1 MLPKGPKAAK
11 DLKTSNP
18 LRFPYRNIFIPY
30 TYIFIGKCCN
40 FVPELRQKANMSIPV
55 DSNNK
60 QTIKTSSRLL
70 AAKWL
75 PIAVFSTVAYLIL
88 TIWNNDYLYAVEN
101 HSLWLNSRHFLE
113 ERMLQPGGLMMWAG
127 CYLTQYFHYPWLGA
141 LILVALWVLVYW
153 LTIKAFRLEK
163 GNCILALLPV
173 TALLCSEIDLGY
185 WLYYIKIPG
194 YWFTESIGVAF
205 TLLAIYLGRLMKPWL
220 RIAWMIV
227 FCLGGYAIFGWY
239 ALLGTLVMLLPF
251 NGQRSMVKN
260 AIKQE
265 QSRTCSSSAEPEHF
279 RRSQWSM
286 VNGQW
291 SMAIM
296 AIIATPLLWYHHY
309 TSIRIEDIWL
319 AAFPLFQANN
329 TFSILPSIPFIII
342 AIAFVVLPFLTIRNS
357 KILNLV
363 TTLACCAMVYVFW
376 FTDSNYHAELHMMRA
391 LEQRDWNSIIETAR
405 EQKAHPTRQM
415 ILVRNLALLNTNRLG
430 DEMFTFDNETVLPA
444 TYDSLKVRMVK
455 TAAPEIYLQYGKT
468 NFCYRWCIENGVE
481 YGFNVIHLRHMAKTC
496 ILNKEPNL
504 ALKYINLLKRTTF
517 HKKEAMRLE
526 AMVFNPS
533 MVEADEEMKAV
544 INLIDANDM
553 LDADNSACDL
563 YLTQYFSQVTSHNP
577 VMADLVTSYTLF
589 VKNND
594 LFWTRFMNY
603 GILHEGEHIPLHYLE
618 AAYLFG
624 NIDNNPIFD
633 DLQFDLAMVQSY
645 SNFQISMYNL
655 KQKGFSEKEIA
666 AELKKT
672 FGKTYWWYYYF
683 VLENKFY

>member
-1 MLPKGPKAAK
+1 MDTNKKISNEPNNKKK
-11 DLKTSNP
+11 NTSN
-18 LRFPYRNIFIPY
+18 LFS
-30 TYIFIGKCCN
+30 GKW
-40 FVPELRQKANMSIPV
+40 FTIMAFSI
-55 DSNNK
+55 
-60 QTIKTSSRLL
+60 
-70 AAKWL
+70 
-75 PIAVFSTVAYLIL
+75 VAYLIL
-88 TIWNNDYLYAVEN
+88 VVFHNDYLYAVEN

-113 ERMLQPGGLMMWAG
+113 ERMRQPGGLMMWAG
-127 CYLTQYFHYPWLGA
+127 CYLTQYFHYPFLGA

-163 GNCILALLPV
+163 GNCILALIPV

-194 YWFTESIGVAF
+194 YWFSESIGVAF
-205 TLLAIYLGRLMKPWL
+205 TLTAIYLSRILKPWP
-220 RIAWMIV
+220 RIVWMTV
-227 FCLGGYAIFGWY
+227 FCLGGYALFGWY
-239 ALLGTLVMLLPF
+239 ALLGTLVMMLPF
-251 NGQRSMVKN
+251 NSKR
-260 AIKQE
+260 
-265 QSRTCSSSAEPEHF
+265 
-279 RRSQWSM
+279 
-286 VNGQW
+286 
-291 SMAIM
+291 SMAILVV
-296 AIIATPLLWYHHY
+296 IATPLLWYHHY
-309 TSIRIEDIWL
+309 TTMRFEDIWL
-319 AAFPLFQANN
+319 AAFPLFQSNK

-342 AIAFVVLPFLTIRNS
+342 ALTLILLPFMKASLGKMMNLTT
-357 KILNLV
+357 V
-363 TTLACCAMVYVFW
+363 AACCVLVYFFW
-376 FTDSNYHAELHMMRA
+376 FGDSNYHAELHMMRA
-391 LEQRDWNSIIETAR
+391 LEQRDWETIIKTAK
-405 EQKAHPTRQM
+405 EQKEHPTRQM

-496 ILNKEPNL
+496 ILNKELNL

-533 MVEADEEMKAV
+533 MVEADDEMKSV

-553 LDADNSACDL
+553 LDADNSACDM

-577 VMADLVTSYTLF
+577 VMADLVTAYTLF
-589 VKNND
+589 VKNNE

-603 GILHEGEHIPLHYLE
+603 GILHQGEHIPLHYLE

-624 NIDNNPIFD
+624 NIDNNPVFD

-655 KQKGFSEKEIA
+655 KQKGLSEKEIA
-666 AELKKT
+666 TELKKT

-683 VLENKFY
+683 VLDNKFY

>member
-1 MLPKGPKAAK
+1 MDTNKKISNEPNNKKK
-11 DLKTSNP
+11 NTSN
-18 LRFPYRNIFIPY
+18 LFS
-30 TYIFIGKCCN
+30 GKW
-40 FVPELRQKANMSIPV
+40 FTIMAFSI
-55 DSNNK
+55 
-60 QTIKTSSRLL
+60 
-70 AAKWL
+70 
-75 PIAVFSTVAYLIL
+75 VAYLIL
-88 TIWNNDYLYAVEN
+88 VVFHNDYLYAVEN

-127 CYLTQYFHYPWLGA
+127 CYLTQYFHYPFLGA

-163 GNCILALLPV
+163 GNCILALIPV

-194 YWFTESIGVAF
+194 YWFSESIGVAF
-205 TLLAIYLGRLMKPWL
+205 TLAAIYLSRILKPWP
-220 RIAWMIV
+220 RIVWMTV
-227 FCLGGYAIFGWY
+227 FCLGGYALFGWY
-239 ALLGTLVMLLPF
+239 ALLGTLVMILPF
-251 NGQRSMVKN
+251 NSQRSMVN
-260 AIKQE
+260 VQ
-265 QSRTCSSSAEPEHF
+265 C
-279 RRSQWSM
+279 
-286 VNGQW
+286 
-291 SMAIM
+291 SMAILVV
-296 AIIATPLLWYHHY
+296 IATPLLWYHHY
-309 TSIRIEDIWL
+309 TTMRFEDIWL
-319 AAFPLFQANN
+319 AAFPLFQSNK

-342 AIAFVVLPFLTIRNS
+342 ALTLILLPFMKASLGKMMNLTT
-357 KILNLV
+357 V
-363 TTLACCAMVYVFW
+363 AACCALVYFFW
-376 FTDSNYHAELHMMRA
+376 FGDSNYHAELHMMRA
-391 LEQRDWNSIIETAR
+391 LEQRDWETIIKTAK
-405 EQKAHPTRQM
+405 EQKEHPTRQM

-496 ILNKEPNL
+496 ILNKELNL

-533 MVEADEEMKAV
+533 MVEADDEMKAV
-544 INLIDANDM
+544 VNLIDANDM
-553 LDADNSACDL
+553 LDADNSACDM

-577 VMADLVTSYTLF
+577 VMADLVTAYTLF
-589 VKNND
+589 VKNNE
-594 LFWTRFMNY
+594 LFWPRFMNY
-603 GILHEGEHIPLHYLE
+603 GILHQGEHIPLHYLE

-624 NIDNNPIFD
+624 NIDNNPVFD

-655 KQKGFSEKEIA
+655 KQKGLSEKEIA
-666 AELKKT
+666 TELKKT

-683 VLENKFY
+683 VLDNKFY

>member
-1 MLPKGPKAAK
+1 MDTNKKISNEPNNKKK
-11 DLKTSNP
+11 NTSN
-18 LRFPYRNIFIPY
+18 LFS
-30 TYIFIGKCCN
+30 GKW
-40 FVPELRQKANMSIPV
+40 FTIMAFSI
-55 DSNNK
+55 
-60 QTIKTSSRLL
+60 
-70 AAKWL
+70 
-75 PIAVFSTVAYLIL
+75 VAYLIL
-88 TIWNNDYLYAVEN
+88 VVFHNDYLYAVEN

-127 CYLTQYFHYPWLGA
+127 CYLTQYFHYPFLGA

-163 GNCILALLPV
+163 GNCILALIPV

-194 YWFTESIGVAF
+194 YWFSESIGVAF
-205 TLLAIYLGRLMKPWL
+205 TLAAIYLSRVLKPWPRL
-220 RIAWMIV
+220 AWMTV
-227 FCLGGYAIFGWY
+227 FCLGGYALFGWY
-239 ALLGTLVMLLPF
+239 ALLGTLVMILPF
-251 NGQRSMVKN
+251 NRQRSM
-260 AIKQE
+260 AIL
-265 QSRTCSSSAEPEHF
+265 
-279 RRSQWSM
+279 
-286 VNGQW
+286 VV
-291 SMAIM
+291 
-296 AIIATPLLWYHHY
+296 IATPLLWYHHY
-309 TSIRIEDIWL
+309 TTIRFEDIWL
-319 AAFPLFQANN
+319 AAFPLFQSNK

-342 AIAFVVLPFLTIRNS
+342 ALTLVLLPFMKASLGKMMSLTT
-357 KILNLV
+357 V
-363 TTLACCAMVYVFW
+363 AACCALVYFFW
-376 FTDSNYHAELHMMRA
+376 FGDSNYHAELHMMRA
-391 LEQRDWNSIIETAR
+391 LEQRDWETIIKTAK
-405 EQKAHPTRQM
+405 EQKEHPTRQM

-496 ILNKEPNL
+496 ILNKELNL

-533 MVEADEEMKAV
+533 MAEADDEMKAV
-544 INLIDANDM
+544 VNLIDANDM
-553 LDADNSACDL
+553 LDADNSACDM

-577 VMADLVTSYTLF
+577 VMADLVTAYTLF
-589 VKNND
+589 VKNNE

-603 GILHEGEHIPLHYLE
+603 GILHQGEHIPLHYLE

-624 NIDNNPIFD
+624 NIDNNPVFD

-655 KQKGFSEKEIA
+655 KQKGLSEKEIA
-666 AELKKT
+666 TELKKT

-683 VLENKFY
+683 VLDNKFY

>member
-1 MLPKGPKAAK
+1 M
-11 DLKTSNP
+11 
-18 LRFPYRNIFIPY
+18 
-30 TYIFIGKCCN
+30 
-40 FVPELRQKANMSIPV
+40 

-75 PIAVFSTVAYLIL
+75 PIAVFSIAAYLIL
-88 TIWNNDYLYAVEN
+88 AIWNNDYLYAVEN

-127 CYLTQYFHYPWLGA
+127 CYLTQYFHYPFLGA

-163 GNCILALLPV
+163 GNCILALIPV

-205 TLLAIYLGRLMKPWL
+205 TLAAIYLSRILKPWPRL
-220 RIAWMIV
+220 AWMTV
-227 FCLGGYAIFGWY
+227 FCLGGYALFGWY
-239 ALLGTLVMLLPF
+239 ALLGTLVMILPF
-251 NGQRSMVKN
+251 NSKR
-260 AIKQE
+260 
-265 QSRTCSSSAEPEHF
+265 
-279 RRSQWSM
+279 
-286 VNGQW
+286 
-291 SMAIM
+291 SMAILVV
-296 AIIATPLLWYHHY
+296 IATPMLWYHHY
-309 TSIRIEDIWL
+309 TTMRFEDIWL
-319 AAFPLFQANN
+319 AAFPLFQSNK

-342 AIAFVVLPFLTIRNS
+342 ALTLILLPFTKASLGKMISLTT
-357 KILNLV
+357 V
-363 TTLACCAMVYVFW
+363 AACCALVYFFW
-376 FTDSNYHAELHMMRA
+376 FGDSNYHAELHMMRA
-391 LEQRDWNSIIETAR
+391 LEQRDWETIIKTAK
-405 EQKAHPTRQM
+405 EQKEHPTRQM

-496 ILNKEPNL
+496 ILNKELNL

-533 MVEADEEMKAV
+533 MVEADDEMKAV
-544 INLIDANDM
+544 VNLIDANDM
-553 LDADNSACDL
+553 LDADNSACDM

-577 VMADLVTSYTLF
+577 VMADLVTAYTLF
-589 VKNND
+589 VKNNE

-603 GILHEGEHIPLHYLE
+603 GILHQGEHIPLHYLE

-624 NIDNNPIFD
+624 NIDNNPVFD

-655 KQKGFSEKEIA
+655 KQKGLSEKEIA
-666 AELKKT
+666 TELKKT

-683 VLENKFY
+683 VLDNKFY

>member
-1 MLPKGPKAAK
+1 M
-11 DLKTSNP
+11 
-18 LRFPYRNIFIPY
+18 
-30 TYIFIGKCCN
+30 
-40 FVPELRQKANMSIPV
+40 

-60 QTIKTSSRLL
+60 QPIKKTTSRLL
-70 AAKWL
+70 ATKWL
-75 PIAVFSTVAYLIL
+75 PITVFSITAYLIL

-205 TLLAIYLGRLMKPWL
+205 TLAAIYLSRIMKPWL
-220 RIAWMIV
+220 RIAWMTV
-227 FCLGGYAIFGWY
+227 FCLGAYALTGWY
-239 ALLGTLVMLLPF
+239 ALLGTVVMIILYIAQPDSKASTA
-251 NGQRSMVKN
+251 RSSRVHPAWF
-260 AIKQE
+260 AIIG
-265 QSRTCSSSAEPEHF
+265 T
-279 RRSQWSM
+279 
-286 VNGQW
+286 VVL
-291 SMAIM
+291 
-296 AIIATPLLWYHHY
+296 IATPPLWYHHY
-309 TSIRIEDIWL
+309 TTMRIEDVWL
-319 AAFPLFQANN
+319 AAFPLFQANK

-342 AIAFVVLPFLTIRNS
+342 TLTFILLPFMKASLGKMMSLTTAA
-357 KILNLV
+357 V
-363 TTLACCAMVYVFW
+363 CCALTYFFW
-376 FTDSNYHAELHMMRA
+376 FGDSNYHSELRMMRA
-391 LEQRDWNSIIETAR
+391 LEHRDWDTIIKTVQ
-405 EQKAHPTRQM
+405 EQKGHPTRQM
-415 ILVRNLALLNTNRLG
+415 ILIRNLALLNTNRLG
-430 DEMFTFDNETVLPA
+430 DEMFTFDNETVLPT
-444 TYDSLKVRMVK
+444 TYDSLNVRMAK

-481 YGFNVIHLRHMAKTC
+481 YGFNVVHLRHMAKTC
-496 ILNKEPNL
+496 ILSKEFNL

-533 MVEADEEMKAV
+533 IVEADEEMKSV

-553 LDADNSACDL
+553 LDADNSACDI

-577 VMADLVTSYTLF
+577 VLADLVTSYTLF
-589 VKNND
+589 VKNNE

-603 GILHEGEHIPLHYLE
+603 GILHEGEHIPQHYLE

-624 NIDNNPIFD
+624 NIDNNPVFD
-633 DLQFDLAMVQSY
+633 DLQFDLSMVQSY

>member
-1 MLPKGPKAAK
+1 M
-11 DLKTSNP
+11 
-18 LRFPYRNIFIPY
+18 
-30 TYIFIGKCCN
+30 
-40 FVPELRQKANMSIPV
+40 

-75 PIAVFSTVAYLIL
+75 PIAVFSIAAYLIL
-88 TIWNNDYLYAVEN
+88 AIWNNDYLYAVEN

-127 CYLTQYFHYPWLGA
+127 CYLTQYFHYPFLGA
-141 LILVALWVLVYW
+141 LILVALWALIYW
-153 LTIKAFRLEK
+153 LTIKAFSLEK
-163 GNCILALLPV
+163 GNCILALIPV
-173 TALLCSEIDLGY
+173 TALLCSEVDLGY

-205 TLLAIYLGRLMKPWL
+205 TLAAIYLSRILKPWPRL
-220 RIAWMIV
+220 AWMTV
-227 FCLGGYAIFGWY
+227 FCLGGYALFGWY
-239 ALLGTLVMLLPF
+239 ALLGTLVMMLPF
-251 NGQRSMVKN
+251 NIQRSM
-260 AIKQE
+260 AIL
-265 QSRTCSSSAEPEHF
+265 
-279 RRSQWSM
+279 
-286 VNGQW
+286 VV
-291 SMAIM
+291 
-296 AIIATPLLWYHHY
+296 IATPLLWYHHY
-309 TSIRIEDIWL
+309 TTMRFEDIWL
-319 AAFPLFQANN
+319 AAFPLFQSNK

-342 AIAFVVLPFLTIRNS
+342 ALTLVLLPFMKASLGKMMSLT
-357 KILNLV
+357 
-363 TTLACCAMVYVFW
+363 TAAACCALVYFFW
-376 FTDSNYHAELHMMRA
+376 FGDSNYHAELHMMRA
-391 LEQRDWNSIIETAR
+391 LEQRDWETIIKTAK
-405 EQKAHPTRQM
+405 EQKEHPTRQM

-496 ILNKEPNL
+496 ILNKELNL

-533 MVEADEEMKAV
+533 MVEADDEMKAV
-544 INLIDANDM
+544 VNLIDANDM
-553 LDADNSACDL
+553 LDADNSACDM

-577 VMADLVTSYTLF
+577 VMADLVTAYTLF
-589 VKNND
+589 VKNNE

-603 GILHEGEHIPLHYLE
+603 GILHQGEHIPLHYLE

-624 NIDNNPIFD
+624 NIDNNPVFD

-655 KQKGFSEKEIA
+655 KQKGLSEKEIA
-666 AELKKT
+666 TELKKT

-683 VLENKFY
+683 VLDNKFY

>member
-1 MLPKGPKAAK
+1 MDTNKKISNEPNNKKK
-11 DLKTSNP
+11 NTSN
-18 LRFPYRNIFIPY
+18 LFS
-30 TYIFIGKCCN
+30 GKW
-40 FVPELRQKANMSIPV
+40 FTIMAFSI
-55 DSNNK
+55 
-60 QTIKTSSRLL
+60 
-70 AAKWL
+70 
-75 PIAVFSTVAYLIL
+75 VAYLIL
-88 TIWNNDYLYAVEN
+88 VVFHNDYLYAVEN

-127 CYLTQYFHYPWLGA
+127 CYLTQYFHYPFLGA
-141 LILVALWVLVYW
+141 LILVALWALIYW

-163 GNCILALLPV
+163 GNCILALIPV

-194 YWFTESIGVAF
+194 YWFSESIGVAF
-205 TLLAIYLGRLMKPWL
+205 TLAAIYLSRIMKPWP
-220 RIAWMIV
+220 RIVWMTV
-227 FCLGGYAIFGWY
+227 FCLGGYALFGWY
-239 ALLGTLVMLLPF
+239 ALLGTLVMILPF
-251 NGQRSMVKN
+251 NSKR
-260 AIKQE
+260 
-265 QSRTCSSSAEPEHF
+265 
-279 RRSQWSM
+279 
-286 VNGQW
+286 
-291 SMAIM
+291 SMAILVV
-296 AIIATPLLWYHHY
+296 IATPMLWYHHY
-309 TSIRIEDIWL
+309 TTMRFEDIWL
-319 AAFPLFQANN
+319 AAFPLFQSNK

-342 AIAFVVLPFLTIRNS
+342 ALTLVLLPFTKASLGKMMSLTT
-357 KILNLV
+357 V
-363 TTLACCAMVYVFW
+363 AACCALVYFFW
-376 FTDSNYHAELHMMRA
+376 FGDSNYHAELHMMRA
-391 LEQRDWNSIIETAR
+391 LEQRDWETIIKTAK
-405 EQKAHPTRQM
+405 EQKEHPTRQM

-496 ILNKEPNL
+496 ILNKELNL

-533 MVEADEEMKAV
+533 MVEADDEMKAV
-544 INLIDANDM
+544 VNLIDANDM
-553 LDADNSACDL
+553 LDADNSACDM

-577 VMADLVTSYTLF
+577 VMADLVTAYTLF
-589 VKNND
+589 VKNNE

-603 GILHEGEHIPLHYLE
+603 GILHQGEHIPLHYLE

-624 NIDNNPIFD
+624 NIDNNPVFD

-655 KQKGFSEKEIA
+655 KQKGLSEKEIA
-666 AELKKT
+666 TELKKT

-683 VLENKFY
+683 VLDNKFY

>member
-1 MLPKGPKAAK
+1 
-11 DLKTSNP
+11 
-18 LRFPYRNIFIPY
+18 
-30 TYIFIGKCCN
+30 
-40 FVPELRQKANMSIPV
+40 MSIPV

-60 QTIKTSSRLL
+60 QTIKTYSRLL
-70 AAKWL
+70 ATKWL

-141 LILVALWVLVYW
+141 LILVTLWFLVYW

-239 ALLGTLVMLLPF
+239 ALLGTLVMMLPF
-251 NGQRSMVKN
+251 NTQHSKMRLS
-260 AIKQE
+260 
-265 QSRTCSSSAEPEHF
+265 
-279 RRSQWSM
+279 
-286 VNGQW
+286 QW

-296 AIIATPLLWYHHY
+296 AIIAIIATPLLWYHHY

-342 AIAFVVLPFLTIRNS
+342 ATAFVVLPFLTIRNS

-496 ILNKEPNL
+496 ILNKEPSL

>member
-1 MLPKGPKAAK
+1 M
-11 DLKTSNP
+11 
-18 LRFPYRNIFIPY
+18 
-30 TYIFIGKCCN
+30 
-40 FVPELRQKANMSIPV
+40 

-75 PIAVFSTVAYLIL
+75 PIAVFSIAAYLIL
-88 TIWNNDYLYAVEN
+88 AIWNNDYLYAVEN

-127 CYLTQYFHYPWLGA
+127 CYLTQYFHYPFLGA

-163 GNCILALLPV
+163 GNCILALIPV

-194 YWFTESIGVAF
+194 YWFSESIGVAF
-205 TLLAIYLGRLMKPWL
+205 TLAAIYLSRIMKPWP
-220 RIAWMIV
+220 RIVWMTV
-227 FCLGGYAIFGWY
+227 FCLGGYALFGWY
-239 ALLGTLVMLLPF
+239 ALLGTLVMILPF
-251 NGQRSMVKN
+251 NIQRSM
-260 AIKQE
+260 AIL
-265 QSRTCSSSAEPEHF
+265 A
-279 RRSQWSM
+279 
-286 VNGQW
+286 V
-291 SMAIM
+291 
-296 AIIATPLLWYHHY
+296 IATPLLWYHHY
-309 TSIRIEDIWL
+309 TTMRFEDIWL
-319 AAFPLFQANN
+319 AAFPLFQSNK

-342 AIAFVVLPFLTIRNS
+342 ALTLILLPFMKASLGKMMNLTT
-357 KILNLV
+357 V
-363 TTLACCAMVYVFW
+363 AACCALVYFFW
-376 FTDSNYHAELHMMRA
+376 FGDSNYHAELHMMRA
-391 LEQRDWNSIIETAR
+391 LEQRDWETIIKTAK
-405 EQKAHPTRQM
+405 EQKEHPTRQM

-496 ILNKEPNL
+496 ILNKELNL

-533 MVEADEEMKAV
+533 MVEADDEMKAV
-544 INLIDANDM
+544 VNLIDANDM
-553 LDADNSACDL
+553 LDADNSACDM

-577 VMADLVTSYTLF
+577 VMADLVTAYTLF
-589 VKNND
+589 VKNNE

-603 GILHEGEHIPLHYLE
+603 GILHQGEHIPLHYLE

-624 NIDNNPIFD
+624 NIDNNPVFD

-655 KQKGFSEKEIA
+655 KQKGLSEKEIA
-666 AELKKT
+666 TELKKT

-683 VLENKFY
+683 VLDNKFY

>member
-1 MLPKGPKAAK
+1 M
-11 DLKTSNP
+11 
-18 LRFPYRNIFIPY
+18 
-30 TYIFIGKCCN
+30 
-40 FVPELRQKANMSIPV
+40 

-60 QTIKTSSRLL
+60 QPIKKTTSRLL
-70 AAKWL
+70 ATKWL
-75 PIAVFSTVAYLIL
+75 PITVFSITAYLIL

-205 TLLAIYLGRLMKPWL
+205 TLAAIYLSRIMKPWL
-220 RIAWMIV
+220 RIAWMTV
-227 FCLGGYAIFGWY
+227 FCLGAYALTGWY
-239 ALLGTLVMLLPF
+239 ALLGSVVMIILYIAQPDSKASTS
-251 NGQRSMVKN
+251 RSSRVHPAWF
-260 AIKQE
+260 AIIG
-265 QSRTCSSSAEPEHF
+265 T
-279 RRSQWSM
+279 
-286 VNGQW
+286 VVL
-291 SMAIM
+291 
-296 AIIATPLLWYHHY
+296 IATPPLWYHHY
-309 TSIRIEDIWL
+309 TTMRIEDVWL
-319 AAFPLFQANN
+319 AAFPLFQANK

-342 AIAFVVLPFLTIRNS
+342 ALTFILLPFMKASLGKMMSLTTAA
-357 KILNLV
+357 V
-363 TTLACCAMVYVFW
+363 CCALAYFFW
-376 FTDSNYHAELHMMRA
+376 FGDSNYHSELRMMRA
-391 LEQRDWNSIIETAR
+391 LEHRDWDTIIKTVQ
-405 EQKAHPTRQM
+405 EQKGHATRQM
-415 ILVRNLALLNTNRLG
+415 ILVRNLALLNINRLG
-430 DEMFTFDNETVLPA
+430 DEMFTFDNETVLPT
-444 TYDSLKVRMVK
+444 TYDSLNVRMAK

-481 YGFNVIHLRHMAKTC
+481 YGFNVVHLRHMAKTC
-496 ILNKEPNL
+496 ILSKEFNL

-533 MVEADEEMKAV
+533 IVEADEEMKSV

-553 LDADNSACDL
+553 LDADNSACDI

-577 VMADLVTSYTLF
+577 VLADLVTSYTLF
-589 VKNND
+589 VKNNE

-603 GILHEGEHIPLHYLE
+603 GILHEGEHIPQHYLE

-624 NIDNNPIFD
+624 NIDNNPVFD
-633 DLQFDLAMVQSY
+633 DLQFDLSMVQSY

>member
-1 MLPKGPKAAK
+1 M
-11 DLKTSNP
+11 
-18 LRFPYRNIFIPY
+18 F
-30 TYIFIGKCCN
+30 
-40 FVPELRQKANMSIPV
+40 SI
-55 DSNNK
+55 
-60 QTIKTSSRLL
+60 
-70 AAKWL
+70 A
-75 PIAVFSTVAYLIL
+75 AYLIL
-88 TIWNNDYLYAVEN
+88 AIWNKDYLYAVEN

-127 CYLTQYFHYPWLGA
+127 CYLTQYFHYPFLGA

-163 GNCILALLPV
+163 GNCILALIPV

-194 YWFTESIGVAF
+194 YWFSESIGVAF
-205 TLLAIYLGRLMKPWL
+205 TLAAIYLSRILKPWPRL
-220 RIAWMIV
+220 AWMIV
-227 FCLGGYAIFGWY
+227 FCLGGYALFGWY
-239 ALLGTLVMLLPF
+239 ALLGTLVMILPF
-251 NGQRSMVKN
+251 NSKRSMVNGQRSMVNGQRSMVKN
-260 AIKQE
+260 AIKRE
-265 QSRTCSSSAEPEHF
+265 QSRTCSSSAEREHF
-279 RRSQWSM
+279 RRSQC
-286 VNGQW
+286 
-291 SMAIM
+291 SMAILVV
-296 AIIATPLLWYHHY
+296 IATPLLWYHHY
-309 TSIRIEDIWL
+309 TTMRFEDIWL
-319 AAFPLFQANN
+319 AAFPLFQSNK

-342 AIAFVVLPFLTIRNS
+342 ALTLILLPFMKASLGKMMSLTT
-357 KILNLV
+357 V
-363 TTLACCAMVYVFW
+363 AACCALVYFFW
-376 FTDSNYHAELHMMRA
+376 FSDSNYHAELHMMRA
-391 LEQRDWNSIIETAR
+391 LEQRDWETIIKTAK
-405 EQKAHPTRQM
+405 EQKEHPTRQM

-496 ILNKEPNL
+496 ILNKELNL

-533 MVEADEEMKAV
+533 MAEADDEMKAV
-544 INLIDANDM
+544 VNLIDANDM
-553 LDADNSACDL
+553 LDADNSACDM

-577 VMADLVTSYTLF
+577 VMADLVTAYTLF
-589 VKNND
+589 VKNNE

-603 GILHEGEHIPLHYLE
+603 GILHQGEHIPLHYLE

-624 NIDNNPIFD
+624 NIDNNPVFD

-655 KQKGFSEKEIA
+655 KQKGLSEKEIA
-666 AELKKT
+666 TELKKT

-683 VLENKFY
+683 VLDNKFY

>member
-1 MLPKGPKAAK
+1 
-11 DLKTSNP
+11 
-18 LRFPYRNIFIPY
+18 
-30 TYIFIGKCCN
+30 
-40 FVPELRQKANMSIPV
+40 MSIPV

-194 YWFTESIGVAF
+194 YWFAESIGVAF

-239 ALLGTLVMLLPF
+239 ALLGTLVMILPF
-251 NGQRSMVKN
+251 NGQRSMVNGQRSMVNGQRSTVKN
-260 AIKQE
+260 AIKRE

-391 LEQRDWNSIIETAR
+391 LEQRDWNSILETAR

>member
-1 MLPKGPKAAK
+1 MDTNKKISNEPNNKKK
-11 DLKTSNP
+11 NTSN
-18 LRFPYRNIFIPY
+18 LFS
-30 TYIFIGKCCN
+30 GKW
-40 FVPELRQKANMSIPV
+40 FTIMAFSI
-55 DSNNK
+55 
-60 QTIKTSSRLL
+60 
-70 AAKWL
+70 
-75 PIAVFSTVAYLIL
+75 VAYLIL
-88 TIWNNDYLYAVEN
+88 VVFHNDYLYAVEN

-113 ERMLQPGGLMMWAG
+113 ERMRQPGGLMMWAG
-127 CYLTQYFHYPWLGA
+127 CYLTQYFHYPFLGA

-163 GNCILALLPV
+163 GNCILALIPV

-194 YWFTESIGVAF
+194 YWFSESIGVAF
-205 TLLAIYLGRLMKPWL
+205 TLAAIYLSRILKPWPRL
-220 RIAWMIV
+220 AWMTV
-227 FCLGGYAIFGWY
+227 FCLGGYALFGWY
-239 ALLGTLVMLLPF
+239 ALLGTLVMILPF
-251 NGQRSMVKN
+251 NSKRSMVN
-260 AIKQE
+260 VQ
-265 QSRTCSSSAEPEHF
+265 C
-279 RRSQWSM
+279 
-286 VNGQW
+286 
-291 SMAIM
+291 SMAILVV
-296 AIIATPLLWYHHY
+296 IATPLLWYHHY
-309 TSIRIEDIWL
+309 TTMRFEDIWL
-319 AAFPLFQANN
+319 AAFPLFQSNK

-342 AIAFVVLPFLTIRNS
+342 ALTLILLPFMKASLGKMMNLTT
-357 KILNLV
+357 V
-363 TTLACCAMVYVFW
+363 AACCVLVYFFW
-376 FTDSNYHAELHMMRA
+376 FGDSNYHAELHMMRA
-391 LEQRDWNSIIETAR
+391 LEQRDWETIIKTAK
-405 EQKAHPTRQM
+405 EQKEHPTRQM

-496 ILNKEPNL
+496 ILNKELNL

-533 MVEADEEMKAV
+533 MVEADDEMKSV

-553 LDADNSACDL
+553 LDADNSACDM

-577 VMADLVTSYTLF
+577 VMADLVTAYTLF
-589 VKNND
+589 VKNNE

-603 GILHEGEHIPLHYLE
+603 GILHQGEHIPLHYLE

-624 NIDNNPIFD
+624 NIDNNPVFD

-655 KQKGFSEKEIA
+655 KQKGLSEKEIA
-666 AELKKT
+666 TELKKT

-683 VLENKFY
+683 VLDNKFY

>member
-1 MLPKGPKAAK
+1 MDTNKKISNEPNNKKK
-11 DLKTSNP
+11 NTSN
-18 LRFPYRNIFIPY
+18 LFS
-30 TYIFIGKCCN
+30 GKW
-40 FVPELRQKANMSIPV
+40 FTIMAFSI
-55 DSNNK
+55 
-60 QTIKTSSRLL
+60 
-70 AAKWL
+70 
-75 PIAVFSTVAYLIL
+75 VAYLIL
-88 TIWNNDYLYAVEN
+88 VVFHNDYLYAVEN

-127 CYLTQYFHYPWLGA
+127 CYLTQYFHYPFLGA
-141 LILVALWVLVYW
+141 LILVALWALIYW

-163 GNCILALLPV
+163 GNCILALIPV

-205 TLLAIYLGRLMKPWL
+205 TLAAIYLSRIMKPWP
-220 RIAWMIV
+220 RIVWMTV
-227 FCLGGYAIFGWY
+227 FCLGGYALFGWY
-239 ALLGTLVMLLPF
+239 ALLGTLVMILPF
-251 NGQRSMVKN
+251 NSKR
-260 AIKQE
+260 
-265 QSRTCSSSAEPEHF
+265 
-279 RRSQWSM
+279 
-286 VNGQW
+286 
-291 SMAIM
+291 SMAILVV
-296 AIIATPLLWYHHY
+296 IATPMLWYHHY
-309 TSIRIEDIWL
+309 TTMRFEDIWL
-319 AAFPLFQANN
+319 AAFPLFQSNK

-342 AIAFVVLPFLTIRNS
+342 ALTLVLLPFTKASLGKMMSLTT
-357 KILNLV
+357 V
-363 TTLACCAMVYVFW
+363 AACCALVYFFW
-376 FTDSNYHAELHMMRA
+376 FGDSNYHAELHMMRA
-391 LEQRDWNSIIETAR
+391 LEQRDWETIIKTAK
-405 EQKAHPTRQM
+405 EQKEHPTRQM

-496 ILNKEPNL
+496 ILNKELNL

-533 MVEADEEMKAV
+533 MAEADDEMKAV
-544 INLIDANDM
+544 VNLIDANDM
-553 LDADNSACDL
+553 LDADNSACDM

-577 VMADLVTSYTLF
+577 VMADLVTAYTLF
-589 VKNND
+589 VKNNE

-603 GILHEGEHIPLHYLE
+603 GILHQGEHIPLHYLE

-624 NIDNNPIFD
+624 NIDNNPVFD

-655 KQKGFSEKEIA
+655 KQKGLSEKEIA
-666 AELKKT
+666 TELKKT

-683 VLENKFY
+683 VLDNKFY